1 MSFSNPDKTEQPTAK
16 RRGEARDKGQ
26 VAKSP
31 DLTGSVVLIVGLLTV
46 LLISPTIVST
56 VSSVMTQMFA
66 HAARPGDV
74 VSGAG
79 LKGLVDLIVKS
90 LLKTVAPVALACCAT
105 GVVVNILQVGL
116 RLTPQAAKPSF
127 SRINPINGA
136 KTLFQP
142 KRALFETAKSLAKV
156 TLVGG
161 LVALALVPDMTHL
174 GAAVGTPPGALSII
188 IRSNILG
195 IAVRAAGGYLL
206 IGIIDYVWQRRQNNE
221 SLKMTKQEVKDEAR
235 QSDLPPEIKGALRRR
250 QQQMAR
256 ARMMAAV
263 PRADVVVTNPTHY
276 AVALEYSGD
285 HPAPIV
291 IAKGQDLIAAQIRK
305 IAEEND
311 IPIVPDPPLARQL
324 YRTVEV
330 DQMIPA
336 DMFAAVAQVLAF
348 VYRLAARKRI
358 GV

>member
-16 RRGEARDKGQ
+16 RRGEARDRGQ

-31 DLTGSVVLIVGLLTV
+31 DLTGSIVLIVGLFAVV
-46 LLISPTIVST
+46 LMSASIVDT
-56 VSSVMTQMFA
+56 TGNVMTQLFD

-79 LKGLVDLIVKS
+79 LKGLFDLFLKS
-90 LLKTVAPVALACCAT
+90 LLKTVAPVALACMAA
-105 GVVVNILQVGL
+105 GIVANIAQVGL
-116 RLTPQAAKPSF
+116 HLTPQAARPNF
-127 SRINPINGA
+127 SRVNPLQGA
-136 KTLFQP
+136 KTLFAP
-142 KRALFETAKSLAKV
+142 KRALFEAAKSLAKV
-156 TLVGG
+156 LLVGG
-161 LVALALVPDMTHL
+161 LVALALVPDMTHM
-174 GAAVGTPPGALSII
+174 GTAVGTPPGALAIV
-188 IRSNILG
+188 IRSSIMG

-206 IGIIDYVWQRRQNNE
+206 IGIIDYVWQRRQNTE

-235 QSDLPPEIKGALRRR
+235 QADLPPEVKGALRRR

-263 PRADVVVTNPTHY
+263 PRADVIVTNPTHY

-291 IAKGQDLIAAQIRK
+291 IAKGQDLVAAQIRR
-305 IAEEND
+305 IAEEHD
-311 IPIVPDPPLARQL
+311 IPIVPDPPLAREL
-324 YRTVEV
+324 YRTVEI

-348 VYRLAARKRI
+348 VYRLAARRQV

>member
-16 RRGEARDKGQ
+16 RRGEARDRGQ

-31 DLTGSVVLIVGLLTV
+31 DLTGSVVLIVGLMAV
-46 LLISPTIVST
+46 LMLGTAIVST
-56 VSSVMTQMFA
+56 TSSVMTQLFT
-66 HAARPGDV
+66 HAARPGDI

-79 LKGLVDLIVKS
+79 LKGLVDLMMRS
-90 LLKTVAPVALACCAT
+90 MLKTVAPIALVCMAT
-105 GVVVNILQVGL
+105 GVVMNVLQVGL
-116 RLTPQAAKPSF
+116 RLTPKAAKPNF

-136 KTLFQP
+136 KTLFKP

-161 LVALALVPDMTHL
+161 LVALALVPDLTHM
-174 GAAVGTPPGALSII
+174 GAAVGTEPGALALLIK
-188 IRSNILG
+188 SNIMG
-195 IAVRAAGGYLL
+195 IAIRAAGGYLL
-206 IGIIDYVWQRRQNNE
+206 IGVIDYIWQRRQNNE
-221 SLKMTKQEVKDEAR
+221 SLKMTKQEVKDESR

-250 QQQMAR
+250 QHQLAR

-263 PRADVVVTNPTHY
+263 PRADVVVTNPTHF

-285 HPAPIV
+285 SPAPIV

-311 IPIVPDPPLARQL
+311 IPIYPDPPLARQL
-324 YRTVEV
+324 YRNVEI
-330 DQMIPA
+330 DQQIPA
-336 DMFAAVAQVLAF
+336 EMFAAVAQVLAF